1 MMDQEVTILMNDLA
15 ADYDRLPRNPGREAK
30 RESFKSKKS
39 PARYAVDPVTGQ
51 LLVPRPKRSR
61 PNS

>member
-1 MMDQEVTILMNDLA
+1 M
-15 ADYDRLPRNPGREAK
+15 
-30 RESFKSKKS
+30 ESFESKKS
-39 PARYAVDPVTGQ
+39 PARVAVDPVTGQ